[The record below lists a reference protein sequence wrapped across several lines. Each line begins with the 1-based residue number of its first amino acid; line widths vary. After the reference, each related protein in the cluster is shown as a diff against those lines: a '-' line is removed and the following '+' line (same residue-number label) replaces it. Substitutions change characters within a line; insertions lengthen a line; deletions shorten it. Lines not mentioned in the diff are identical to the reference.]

1 MTPHLEALI
10 QFKAGKQE
18 FNLWAASDAGKRDI
32 TKQTELNAKTV
43 KAIAQEKAQMERK
56 AKQREQERKKR
67 KAERAKKQVSS
78 EKSAEFE
85 QKEKEKEDKDI
96 QDEVMAQRNDEIK
109 LQKLSG
115 RIKDDKKLFEEFF
128 VDTFFN
134 THSLLGGE
142 TKQML
147 VDWENGEEEVRTLW
161 IKMNGWVIAGFN
173 ETYQTLGVSFDDI
186 DLESNTYLSGKEL
199 VKEALANGILSQ
211 LPDGTIVC
219 DLTKT
224 GNVFLV

>member
-1 MTPHLEALI
+1 M
-10 QFKAGKQE
+10 
-18 FNLWAASDAGKRDI
+18 
-32 TKQTELNAKTV
+32 NAKTV
-43 KAIAQEKAQMERK
+43 KAIAQEKAQMEKK

-78 EKSAEFE
+78 EKVAEFE
-85 QKEKEKEDKDI
+85 QKEKEKEEKDI
-96 QDEVMAQRNDEIK
+96 QDEAMAQRNDEIK

-115 RIKDDKKLFEEFF
+115 RIKDEKKLFEEFF